1 MAYIINYINGT
12 AAADVL
18 LGTALNDVIDGGLG
32 ADYMAGGLGNDTY
45 VVDNIGDVVV
55 ENASEGFDTVQSSID
70 FNLNATV
77 GLMNV
82 ENLTLTGSASIN
94 ATGNDLDNTLRGD
107 TNSAA
112 NVLAGGI
119 GNDTYYVGTGDTV
132 VEAAGQGTDTVNSL
146 VSFTLGDNV
155 ENLNLL
161 VAGLTGTGNALNNV
175 ITGTYGNDIINGGAG
190 ADTMIGGAGAD
201 TYLVDNAGDVVV
213 EVTTGLAGN
222 TDTVLLRSD
231 IYVGSTNYTLSAGVE
246 NLIVAGST
254 AINATGNI
262 LDNMF
267 TGNSAAN
274 VFAGGLGNDIY
285 VVGAGDTV
293 IENANEGTDTIKADV
308 AWTLAGTNVENI
320 TLTGAAAINATG
332 NEQSNVLRGDT
343 NSAANVLNG
352 GDGNDTYYVGA
363 GDTVV
368 EGSGSLSGTDTVISS
383 VSFVLG
389 ANVENLTLTGN
400 AGSLSNQVGSSGTGN
415 DLNNVITGSVGNNY
429 IDGGI
434 GADTM
439 IGGLGSDTYVV
450 DNTGDV
456 VIEVTTALRNNTDTV
471 LSSVS
476 YTLGA
481 DIENLTLTGT
491 AANGTGNAGNN
502 LLIGNSSIN
511 TLTGGDGNDTYVVG
525 AGDTVIEC
533 AGALSGIDTV
543 MTDISWSLGAFSN
556 IENLTLTGAAAINA
570 TGNELNNVLT
580 GNSAINTLIGGA
592 GNDTYVVSA
601 GDLVVE
607 NADEGTDTVY
617 SSASYALGAN
627 VENLMLTGNVGLF
640 GIGNAGNNVINGSS
654 GNDYLEGGAG
664 NDRLNGGLGS
674 DLLYGGAG
682 NDVFVFNIPATA
694 RTADTIADFTTG
706 IVGNNDSI
714 ELSLAGFSGIGVAGA
729 LSALAFGSGAGMTA
743 AATASQHIVFDTTSG
758 NLYYDADGAGGSASI
773 AFAHFANSTP
783 VLTAADFSVV

>member
-1 MAYIINYINGT
+1 MAYIVNYINGT
-12 AAADVL
+12 AADDVL
-18 LGTALNDVIDGGLG
+18 LGTALNDVINGGLG
-32 ADYMAGGLGNDTY
+32 ADYMAGGLGSDTY

-55 ENASEGFDTVQSSID
+55 ESASAGNDTVESSIG

-82 ENLTLTGSASIN
+82 ENLVLTGSASIN
-94 ATGNDLDNTLRGD
+94 AAGNDLDNTLRGD

-112 NVLAGGI
+112 NALAGGI
-119 GNDTYYVGTGDTV
+119 GNDTYYVSTGDTV

-155 ENLNLL
+155 ENLNLK
-161 VAGLTGTGNALNNV
+161 VAGLRGTGNALNNV
-175 ITGTYGNDIINGGAG
+175 ITGTYGNDIIDGGAG
-190 ADTMIGGAGAD
+190 ADTMVGGAGAD
-201 TYLVDNAGDVVV
+201 TYVVDNAGDVVD
-213 EVTTGLAGN
+213 EVTTGLYGN
-222 TDTVLLRSD
+222 TDTVQLLSD
-231 IYVGSTNYTLSAGVE
+231 SYVLTGSTNYTLSTGVE
-246 NLIVAGST
+246 KLIVTGSA

-274 VFAGGLGNDIY
+274 VFTGGLGSDIY

-293 IENANEGTDTIKADV
+293 IENANEGTDTINADV
-308 AWTLAGTNVENI
+308 SWTLAGTNVENI

-332 NEQSNVLRGDT
+332 SELSNVLRGDS

-383 VSFVLG
+383 VGFVLG
-389 ANVENLTLTGN
+389 ANVENLILTGN
-400 AGSLSNQVGSSGTGN
+400 AGSISGQVGSSGTGN
-415 DLNNVITGSVGNNY
+415 ALNNVITGSVGNNY

-450 DNTGDV
+450 DNAGDV
-456 VIEVTTALRNNTDTV
+456 IIEVNTALRNNADTV

-481 DIENLTLTGT
+481 DIEGLTLTGT
-491 AANGTGNAGNN
+491 AANGTGNAKSN

-511 TLTGGDGNDTYVVG
+511 TLTGGDGDDTYVVG
-525 AGDTVIEC
+525 AGDTVIEGS
-533 AGALSGIDTV
+533 GALSGIDTV
-543 MTDISWSLGAFSN
+543 KADISWSLGAFSN

-607 NADEGTDTVY
+607 NADEGVDTVY
-617 SSASYALGAN
+617 SSASYTLGAN
-627 VENLMLTGNVGLF
+627 VERLTLTGNVGLF
-640 GIGNAGNNVINGSS
+640 GIGNAGDNVINGSS

-664 NDRLNGGLGS
+664 NDRLNGGRGG

-682 NDVFVFNIPATA
+682 NDVFVFDIPATA
-694 RTADTIADFTTG
+694 RTADTIADFTKG
-706 IVGNNDSI
+706 NDSI
-714 ELSLAGFSGIGVAGA
+714 ELSLAGFNGIGVAGA

-743 AATASQHIVFDTTSG
+743 AATASQHIVYNTTSG
-758 NLYYDADGAGGSASI
+758 DLYYDADGAGGSASI

-783 VLTAADFSVV
+783 ALSAADFSVV